1 MAPTWR
7 CYLVNGVCWCHCSTY
22 HTKQPNSSASRVLN
36 YNQLPACPGETDNHL
51 KTMQSS
57 SHSMQSRTPV
67 CMTSFR
73 NIHSKSSLENF
84 QHSHSPELY
93 SLSACSY
100 SYINYLMVKSVSCCS
115 VHAWKPLCSFL
126 AIWLA
131 TYFFVIPNF
140 LLNSKIKVYNL
151 VHTIKTVIA
160 KFDLFALY

>member
-1 MAPTWR
+1 MACVGAIALHITQSSQIHQP
-7 CYLVNGVCWCHCSTY
+7 VVCWITTSCLLV
-22 HTKQPNSSASRVLN
+22 QGR
-36 YNQLPACPGETDNHL
+36 QNHL

-93 SLSACSY
+93 SLCACSY
-100 SYINYLMVKSVSCCS
+100 SYIYYLMVKSVSCCS

-131 TYFFVIPNF
+131 TYFFVILSF
-140 LLNSKIKVYNL
+140 LLNSEIIKVYNL